1 MTSSTF
7 YRPLAASLAVLLVLC
22 CDGAAEETQGL
33 VIPFKQVSVSS
44 PVLQDVIAEIYVEEG
59 DTVKQGQPL
68 ARLIHEKEEL
78 DVEQYAKLIE
88 RRSFEAKGME
98 TLWKEKM
105 ASQESALEKLTDLEL
120 AKIQH
125 KLALS
130 RLNEK
135 MIKAPLSGIVVKKYK
150 EVGEGV
156 ERVEKLF
163 DIVNIDQVFV
173 QFYLDPKLMDRMK
186 PDAKVNVRFPTL
198 PKEKQEYSGTVSF
211 IDPRIDAASGLF
223 RVKVLIDNPRHEI
236 KAGMRGQADFS
247 NLQAAA
253 MDLHLNRGLA
263 ELPDVMWPA
272 RLHRC
277 GDNLCRA

>member
-1 MTSSTF
+1 MISPTF
-7 YRPLAASLAVLLVLC
+7 NSALAASLAALLFLC
-22 CDGAAEETQGL
+22 SRGAAEDTQGL

-59 DTVKQGQPL
+59 DTVKEGQPL

-163 DIVNIDQVFV
+163 DIVNIDRVFV
-173 QFYLDPKLMDRMK
+173 QFYLDPKLMDRVK
-186 PDAKVNVRFPTL
+186 PNAKVNVRFPTL
-198 PKEKQEYSGTVSF
+198 PKEKQEYTGTVSF

-247 NLQAAA
+247 NLQAGAVNLRMDYWLAA
-253 MDLHLNRGLA
+253 A
-263 ELPDVMWPA
+263 PDVLWRAPLA
-272 RLHRC
+272 HSAQ
-277 GDNLCRA
+277 DLCIA